1 MVRKLKHCVTANVA
15 PIIVL
20 LFKEQ
25 HLHVDMIIFFFA
37 LFYFDVATF
46 IVRSF
51 AILVIPH
58 TTAHKSFCMH
68 SKLSISKANIPVQL
82 HQNKILAAE
91 RRLSTRLKCCVAL
104 GHPREII
111 T

>member
-1 MVRKLKHCVTANVA
+1 MYIVLGVAHIYRLVGYGKDEQVRWGCQSVVRKLKHCVTANVA

-46 IVRSF
+46 
-51 AILVIPH
+51 
-58 TTAHKSFCMH
+58 
-68 SKLSISKANIPVQL
+68 
-82 HQNKILAAE
+82 LA
-91 RRLSTRLKCCVAL
+91 RGVC
-104 GHPREII
+104 
-111 T
+111 